1 VNAQELITEKQLQST
16 VIGWAETYGWLVY
29 HQVDMGFQD
38 PTTGKWKHSRR
49 IGPGFPD
56 LVLVHPKR
64 GRLIFAELKAEK
76 GKVKPHQQ
84 EWLDALDNARSKD
97 KPGHTHTVAVWRP
110 SDLDDIERI
119 LRGEDA

>member
-1 VNAQELITEKQLQST
+1 MNAQELITEKELQST

-76 GKVKPHQQ
+76 GKLKPHQQ

-97 KPGHTHTVAVWRP
+97 KPGHTHMVAVWRP

-119 LRGEDA
+119 LRGE

>member
-1 VNAQELITEKQLQST
+1 MQLITEKDFQAT
-16 VIGWAETYGWLVY
+16 VIDLARTYGWFVY

-56 LVLVHPKR
+56 LVLVHPKW
-64 GRLIFAELKAEK
+64 GQLIFAELKAEK
-76 GKVKPHQQ
+76 GKIKPHQQ
-84 EWLDALDNARSKD
+84 EWLDALPTARSKD
-97 KPGHTHTVAVWRP
+97 KPGHTHMVAVWRP

-119 LRGEDA
+119 LRGE

>member
-1 VNAQELITEKQLQST
+1 MNAQELITEKELQST

-29 HQVDMGFQD
+29 HQVDMGFKD
-38 PTTGKWKHSRR
+38 PMTGKWKHSRR

-76 GKVKPHQQ
+76 GKVKSHQQ
-84 EWLDALDNARSKD
+84 EWGYHRYREFYWSRLAPSTLHGSDHF
-97 KPGHTHTVAVWRP
+97 PTVCR
-110 SDLDDIERI
+110 
-119 LRGEDA
+119 

>member
-1 VNAQELITEKQLQST
+1 MQYITEKELQST

-64 GRLIFAELKAEK
+64 GRLIFAELKPRRE
-76 GKVKPHQQ
+76 
-84 EWLDALDNARSKD
+84 RS
-97 KPGHTHTVAVWRP
+97 R
-110 SDLDDIERI
+110 RI
-119 LRGEDA
+119 NRNGWTLWITPDPRTGRDTRIWSRSGVRATWMTSSGY